1 MIRYEPIGTIYSP
14 FTTPGG
20 MPIQPAGAKD
30 VQGRVELRPAYEE
43 GLHDLEGF
51 SHIFL
56 VYHFHKVGGFDLTVT
71 PFLDNNPHG
80 VFSTRAPR
88 RPNPVGL
95 SVVRLL
101 SRRENILYIEG
112 VDVLDGTPLLDVKPY
127 APEFDAPE
135 SVRTGWMEKAGR
147 KVEEQR
153 ADDRF
158 NK

>member
-1 MIRYEPIGTIYSP
+1 MICYEPIGTIYSP
-14 FTTPGG
+14 FTTPEG

-30 VQGRVELRPAYEE
+30 VRGSVEVRTAYEE

-51 SHIFL
+51 SHIIL
-56 VYHFHKVGGFDLTVT
+56 VYHFHRVNGFDLTVT

-80 VFSTRAPR
+80 LFSTRAPR
-88 RPNPVGL
+88 RPNPVGI

-101 SRRENILYIEG
+101 SRKENSLYIEG

-127 APEFDAPE
+127 VPEFDAPG
-135 SVRTGWMEKAGR
+135 SVRTGWMEKVKR

-158 NK
+158 K